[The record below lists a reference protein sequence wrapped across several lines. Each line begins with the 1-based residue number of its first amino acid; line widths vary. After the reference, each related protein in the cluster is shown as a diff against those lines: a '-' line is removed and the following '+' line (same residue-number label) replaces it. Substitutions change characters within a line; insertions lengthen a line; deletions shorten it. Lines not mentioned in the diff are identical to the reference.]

1 MQNSSNG
8 IGSFWC
14 IFEKM
19 RKKVFLGVT
28 FGEKS
33 AIKPNKSPVGE
44 KSAIKPN
51 ESPVGEKSHK
61 SVQIVQIF
69 FNDI

>member
-1 MQNSSNG
+1 MQKSLNG

-19 RKKVFLGVT
+19 RKKVFFGVT
-28 FGEKS
+28 F
-33 AIKPNKSPVGE
+33 GE

-51 ESPVGEKSHK
+51 ESPVGEKSAIK
-61 SVQIVQIF
+61 P
-69 FNDI
+69 NEK

>member
-1 MQNSSNG
+1 
-8 IGSFWC
+8 
-14 IFEKM
+14 M
-19 RKKVFLGVT
+19 RKMVFFGVT

-33 AIKPNKSPVGE
+33 AIKPNESPVGE

-61 SVQIVQIF
+61 SIQITQIF